1 MSYSSKK
8 GAVERGVPQP
18 KYIMGEGSPSHDPL
32 QPDKVPR
39 TAAGPQSAGLLF
51 PQWRETASNTV
62 LYNLVLDNQAWIFPP
77 FTSIISN
84 MHCKC
89 NAYFTVIIRYTKRK
103 TFILRGIRMA
113 FKIPSIPPT
122 TNKTIRFPN
131 DLIEEVEQ
139 LIEGKDCT
147 FSAFVVAAVRAA
159 VEEVQNQQD
168 SDR

>member
-1 MSYSSKK
+1 
-8 GAVERGVPQP
+8 
-18 KYIMGEGSPSHDPL
+18 
-32 QPDKVPR
+32 
-39 TAAGPQSAGLLF
+39 
-51 PQWRETASNTV
+51 
-62 LYNLVLDNQAWIFPP
+62 
-77 FTSIISN
+77 
-84 MHCKC
+84 
-89 NAYFTVIIRYTKRK
+89 
-103 TFILRGIRMA
+103 MA

-139 LIEGKDCT
+139 LIKGKDCT